1 MEQTIKKIKEN
12 LPLIFMILGGILII
26 GATLTAIFGAGSAIG
41 AVKVFYIILTVL
53 MALLGC
59 ACIYFTTLITGAE
72 DPNFFLYETNSKSNM
87 PIEDLTF
94 DHVNK
99 KMTYFMSHLTKTA
112 KDVWEKDIIG
122 SQNEMFGEYD
132 EFRALAAYKVIYDLG
147 TRGNDV
153 IWELYLSADENIVL
167 SIADAIACAGDAELG
182 KAIKYLHKNSA
193 GNAEK
198 TKHFLSD
205 NSIYIQKKMLKYVK
219 ENIEKF

>member
-1 MEQTIKKIKEN
+1 MNTINANVMTETATTSKK
-12 LPLIFMILGGILII
+12 F
-26 GATLTAIFGAGSAIG
+26 AF
-41 AVKVFYIILTVL
+41 
-53 MALLGC
+53 
-59 ACIYFTTLITGAE
+59 
-72 DPNFFLYETNSKSNM
+72 
-87 PIEDLTF
+87 TF

-132 EFRALAAYKVIYDLG
+132 EFRALAAYKVLYDLG
-147 TRGNDV
+147 TRENDAL
-153 IWELYLSADENIVL
+153 WDLYLSADEDVVL
-167 SIADAIACAGDAELG
+167 SIADAIANVGDAELG
-182 KAIKYLHKNSA
+182 KAIKYLHKNAA